1 MFAIKKSVQTLYSEF
16 KAACNP
22 AALAEK
28 IKFIGAQ
35 GNDIYNIAAPFELN
49 GKQVIAGRVEARDSE
64 QSTVMFF
71 EQTAENQFTL
81 ISDAPT
87 FELQDPFYTYINGEF
102 VFGGVEISPDPDNA
116 DALIWKTCFY
126 RGRDIYSLIHF
137 VDGPARMKDIRLCA
151 TADKKIMVFTRP
163 QGEIGGR
170 GTIGVTQIDSL
181 EDLSIEVINK
191 AQRLN
196 DHFEEQ
202 DWGGVNAGYLQAD
215 GNIALLAHV
224 ASFDDNGDRHYYPS
238 TFLFDPVDQSYSSM
252 IIIAERSQFKAG
264 ESKRDDLVDVVFS
277 GGLVH
282 IKDDL
287 YRLYVGTSDCEAQWI
302 EINKPFYRSKKI
314 TASAVFKSTQ

>member
-1 MFAIKKSVQTLYSEF
+1 MSAIKKSVQTLYSEF
-16 KAACNP
+16 KAAGSP
-22 AALAEK
+22 APKAEK
-28 IKFIGAQ
+28 IEFIGAQ
-35 GNDIYNIAAPFELN
+35 DNDVYNIAAPFELN

-64 QSTVMFF
+64 HSTVMFF

-81 ISDAPT
+81 LSDAPT

-102 VFGGVEISPDPDNA
+102 IFGGVEISPDPDNA

-126 RGRDIYSLIHF
+126 RGPDIYSLTHF

-151 TADKKIMVFTRP
+151 TVDNKIMVFTRP

-181 EDLSIEVINK
+181 EDLSIEVINN
-191 AQRLN
+191 AELLAE
-196 DHFEEQ
+196 HFEEQ
-202 DWGGVNAGYLQAD
+202 DWGGVNAGYLQDD
-215 GNIALLAHV
+215 GKIALLAHV
-224 ASFDDNGDRHYYPS
+224 ASFDDNGGRHYYPS
-238 TFLFDPVDQSYSSM
+238 TFLFDPADNSYSSM
-252 IIIAERSQFKAG
+252 RIIAERSQFKAG
-264 ESKRDDLVDVVFS
+264 ESKRADLVDVVFS

-302 EINKPFYRSKKI
+302 EINQPFL
-314 TASAVFKSTQ
+314 QQ